1 MSGPGL
7 KAYTY
12 RSFPG
17 DQTRDLVSSGHQIS
31 DHLTVVCQI
40 ISNGQQPNRDYGIRR
55 PADKNT
61 FATFPPQSCSVLLLK
76 CVNLD
81 VWVLCQLNV
90 KYFKCFK
97 EHGIGKRLVS
107 PSCMEITSEACVG

>member
-40 ISNGQQPNRDYGIRR
+40 ISNRQQPNRDY
-55 PADKNT
+55 DKNT

-81 VWVLCQLNV
+81 VWVLLSI
-90 KYFKCFK
+90 KC
-97 EHGIGKRLVS
+97 
-107 PSCMEITSEACVG
+107 

>member
-1 MSGPGL
+1 MGNSL
-7 KAYTY
+7 IEIMA
-12 RSFPG
+12 
-17 DQTRDLVSSGHQIS
+17 
-31 DHLTVVCQI
+31 
-40 ISNGQQPNRDYGIRR
+40 
-55 PADKNT
+55 ADKNT

-90 KYFKCFK
+90 KYFECFK